1 MNNLLKHVQKKS
13 LQVISLSLYIH
24 IYLHLLKVLDYTR
37 RKISKVFCIKLCLHS
52 FFHKWFSTVFHF
64 SFTEEKLTNK
74 TMIVHK
80 YTSSI
85 VFQKPHFQVEF
96 PSHCWE
102 LIPYQQQ
109 RKRSE
114 LIMVKMPHSM
124 SNSTANWTIPE
135 VAPKYPPACQPPT
148 RLTTEF
154 PFSWFF

>member
-13 LQVISLSLYIH
+13 LQVISLSIYTH
-24 IYLHLLKVLDYTR
+24 ISVSIESARLHKE
-37 RKISKVFCIKLCLHS
+37 KNSKVFCIKLCLHS
-52 FFHKWFSTVFHF
+52 FFHKWFSTVLHF

-154 PFSWFF
+154 PFSSFF